1 MRRSKYII
9 GVRGRAAA
17 DMTKDEKR
25 ELAQWVADGNS
36 PYANPWWICTE
47 HNRQFGFLEALR
59 FIDDIATELGVYDDI
74 DNEPWDTSEENLP
87 F

>member
-9 GVRGRAAA
+9 GLHGRAAA
-17 DMTKDEKR
+17 NMTKDEKR

-36 PYANPWWICTE
+36 PFANPWWIVHE
-47 HNRQFGFLEALR
+47 NNRQFSFLEALR
-59 FIDDIATELGVYDDI
+59 FIDDIASELAYDDDI
-74 DNEPWDTSEENLP
+74 DDELWDVTKENLP

>member
-9 GVRGRAAA
+9 GVRGHAAA
-17 DMTKDEKR
+17 NMTKDEKR

-47 HNRQFGFLEALR
+47 HNRQFGF
-59 FIDDIATELGVYDDI
+59 
-74 DNEPWDTSEENLP
+74 
-87 F
+87 